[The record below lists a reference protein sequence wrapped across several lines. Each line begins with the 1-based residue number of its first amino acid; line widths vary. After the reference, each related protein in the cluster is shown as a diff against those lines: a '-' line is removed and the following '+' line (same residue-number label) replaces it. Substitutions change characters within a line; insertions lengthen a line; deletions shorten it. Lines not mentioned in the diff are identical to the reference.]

1 MNKGLKIKLGFC
13 VFLTLISIWLL
24 CPTFWS
30 LANPDKAHQPPSW
43 MPNTAMKLGLDLQGG
58 VHMVMGVDLDKVV
71 ADQLTSTGNQLRKSL
86 EKDGITTVT
95 TKTLPATFELDIVTN
110 SAEEKEK
117 VSAKLQKEFSILEV
131 VGDTGNT
138 LVARLVRAYDEQ
150 VRRNALDQSIETIRN
165 RIDEF
170 GVAEP
175 ILSRKGDNQILVQF
189 PGATESA
196 RLKSLIGQ
204 TAKLSFQIVH
214 EAKDPGALA
223 KQQADLEQKIQDAE
237 KTGNYN
243 RDGFKTLSQ
252 YRNKINEDLA
262 AKLPPDTTIAFEKVR
277 DINVNGGSH
286 LRPFLLSTKNV
297 LGGEYIESAVVQMEG
312 GGGRTARIGPDRPV
326 VSFSMNAAGAPLL
339 GNLTTEF
346 IGHYMAI
353 VLDGVVR
360 SAPVIQSAITG
371 GSGQITLGTGGLD
384 EMNQEARDLAIVLRA
399 GALPA
404 NIEVQEERVI
414 GPSIGKD
421 AIEAG
426 RKSLLIA
433 SGLIFAFMWLYYG
446 ASGFVAVLV
455 TAVNIALIFGI
466 LGVMGATLTLAGIAG
481 IVLTIGIS
489 VDALIII
496 FERMREEIRLGHR
509 SRKIV
514 ELGFD
519 HAFATILD
527 SNVTTII
534 GALILYEYG
543 SGSIRGFA
551 LTLMTGIIVNVF
563 MATFFCKTL
572 FEVFVRGQNEMPGI
586 GISTKEITK
595 NLIDAKARS

>member
-297 LGGEYIESAVVQMEG
+297 LGTLKAPWFKWKAAAVVLL
-312 GGGRTARIGPDRPV
+312 
-326 VSFSMNAAGAPLL
+326 VS
-339 GNLTTEF
+339 
-346 IGHYMAI
+346 
-353 VLDGVVR
+353 D
-360 SAPVIQSAITG
+360 
-371 GSGQITLGTGGLD
+371 
-384 EMNQEARDLAIVLRA
+384 
-399 GALPA
+399 
-404 NIEVQEERVI
+404 
-414 GPSIGKD
+414 
-421 AIEAG
+421 
-426 RKSLLIA
+426 LIA
-433 SGLIFAFMWLYYG
+433 
-446 ASGFVAVLV
+446 
-455 TAVNIALIFGI
+455 
-466 LGVMGATLTLAGIAG
+466 
-481 IVLTIGIS
+481 
-489 VDALIII
+489 
-496 FERMREEIRLGHR
+496 
-509 SRKIV
+509 
-514 ELGFD
+514 
-519 HAFATILD
+519 
-527 SNVTTII
+527 
-534 GALILYEYG
+534 
-543 SGSIRGFA
+543 
-551 LTLMTGIIVNVF
+551 
-563 MATFFCKTL
+563 
-572 FEVFVRGQNEMPGI
+572 P
-586 GISTKEITK
+586 
-595 NLIDAKARS
+595 